1 MIELKQLFGAYN
13 VCARFTPG
21 FLFVCALFFLK
32 GEQNTLFQ
40 QNSVFFTML
49 VVMLSSIFGFISASS
64 SKMLERF
71 IWSKC
76 ENPTIKYFKKEAP
89 KLYEKICQEHGEKEA
104 ISHIRA
110 KTRDDA
116 KLFWKNIAYGFFR
129 NSILLSLATL
139 SLSCSSEYFYLNIS
153 IILITIAMTKIYS
166 ENYTQQALESYKERR
181 ITLFS

>member
-21 FLFVCALFFLK
+21 FLFVFALFFLK
-32 GEQNTLFQ
+32 GEQNTFFQ

-49 VVMLSSIFGFISASS
+49 IVMLSSISGFISASLI
-64 SKMLERF
+64 KIFEQLL
-71 IWSKC
+71 WSKC

-89 KLYEKICQEHGEKEA
+89 ELYEKICQKYGEKEA
-104 ISHIRA
+104 IPHIRV

-129 NSILLSLATL
+129 NSILLSLVTL
-139 SLSCSSEYFYLNIS
+139 PLS
-153 IILITIAMTKIYS
+153 YS
-166 ENYTQQALESYKERR
+166 NE
-181 ITLFS
+181 

>member
-1 MIELKQLFGAYN
+1 MMSQKEKVGQLPILFLIKKLRVMIELKQLFGAYN

-76 ENPTIKYFKKEAP
+76 ENPTIKYFKKRSP
-89 KLYEKICQEHGEKEA
+89 K
-104 ISHIRA
+104 
-110 KTRDDA
+110 
-116 KLFWKNIAYGFFR
+116 
-129 NSILLSLATL
+129 
-139 SLSCSSEYFYLNIS
+139 
-153 IILITIAMTKIYS
+153 II
-166 ENYTQQALESYKERR
+166 
-181 ITLFS
+181 

>member
-49 VVMLSSIFGFISASS
+49 IVMLSSIFGFISASS

-89 KLYEKICQEHGEKEA
+89 KLYEKIVKSMEKKKQYHTLELKQEM
-104 ISHIRA
+104 IQ
-110 KTRDDA
+110 
-116 KLFWKNIAYGFFR
+116 NFFG
-129 NSILLSLATL
+129 
-139 SLSCSSEYFYLNIS
+139 
-153 IILITIAMTKIYS
+153 KI
-166 ENYTQQALESYKERR
+166 
-181 ITLFS
+181 